1 MSRGRIITLPK
12 RGEVYLIKFDPTIG
26 AEIRKTRPGLI
37 IQNDLSNQSSPVT
50 IVATISS
57 KFTLPLHP
65 TEVLINSTEG
75 GLTRD
80 SVVLCNQIRTV
91 DKQRLTKRIGK
102 IQSTLM
108 GEVDSALSISLG
120 LRYLS

>member
-1 MSRGRIITLPK
+1 VSRGRIITLPK